1 MAFMVVFGTAAII
14 GGCIGLWFATIGSKT
29 FPSAITLLALC
40 VALVVFGVYC
50 ILSAVRSC
58 VVLFADRIED
68 HGAFLTRELAR
79 HQILGR
85 RFQQGRN
92 SPGAVVLVPRDD
104 AQKIKIAQVLKT
116 DAAFAEWIGSLPDL
130 DAQDLKASEE
140 EIAGSLKGSSIREE
154 RLQGLAR
161 GRKLATWLNVAAYF
175 IAGWGW
181 IYPRPY
187 DLVVTL
193 LIVLPWLAVAIVAR
207 SDGIFRID
215 QRRND
220 AHPSVG
226 VLFLIPGLILAVR
239 VLNDMHVVAWKPALY
254 LSIGIAAALWAAA
267 AKVDA
272 SLRARPATL
281 ALALL
286 IACAYGY
293 GAGLEINKLLDHS
306 AATVYSGRVMG
317 KHISSGSRHTTYDL
331 RVNSPELDAFN
342 GNIGVARSL
351 YRSVEVGDSV
361 CATVKRGALNI
372 QWFVV
377 HRCE

>member
-1 MAFMVVFGTAAII
+1 
-14 GGCIGLWFATIGSKT
+14 
-29 FPSAITLLALC
+29 
-40 VALVVFGVYC
+40 
-50 ILSAVRSC
+50 LS
-58 VVLFADRIED
+58 
-68 HGAFLTRELAR
+68 
-79 HQILGR
+79 
-85 RFQQGRN
+85 
-92 SPGAVVLVPRDD
+92 
-104 AQKIKIAQVLKT
+104 
-116 DAAFAEWIGSLPDL
+116 DL
-130 DAQDLKASEE
+130 DAQDRKSSEQ
-140 EIAGSLKGSSIREE
+140 EIAGDLEGSSVREE
-154 RLQGLAR
+154 RLQGLAS
-161 GRKLATWLNVAAYF
+161 GRKLATWLKGAAYV
-175 IAGWGW
+175 IAGWAW

-193 LIVLPWLAVAIVAR
+193 LILLPWLAVVIVAR
-207 SDGIFRID
+207 SNGIFRID

-226 VLFLIPGLILAVR
+226 VLFLIPGLILTMR
-239 VLNDMHVVAWKPALY
+239 VLNDMHVVAWKPTLY
-254 LSIGIAAALWAAA
+254 LSIGIGVALWVAA

-361 CATVKRGALNI
+361 CATVKRGALSI

-377 HRCE
+377 HRCD

>member
-1 MAFMVVFGTAAII
+1 MVVVGAAAIL
-14 GGCIGLWFATIGSKT
+14 GGCIGLWFATTESKT
-29 FPSAITLLALC
+29 YSSAITLLVLC
-40 VALVVFGVYC
+40 VTSVVFGAYC

-58 VVLFADRIED
+58 VVLSADRIED
-68 HGAFLTRELAR
+68 RGVLWTRELAR

-92 SPGAVVLVPRDD
+92 APGSLVLIPRDD
-104 AQKIKIAQVLKT
+104 GRKIKIPQVLKT
-116 DAAFAEWIGSLPDL
+116 DAAFEQWIESLPDL

-140 EIAGSLKGSSIREE
+140 EIAGGAEGSSLREG
-154 RLQGLAR
+154 RLDELAN
-161 GRKLATWLNVAAYF
+161 GRKLATWLKAATYV

-181 IYPRPY
+181 IYPQPY

-193 LIVLPWLAVAIVAR
+193 LILLPWLAVVIVAR

-226 VLFLIPGLILAVR
+226 VLFLMPGLVLTMR

-254 LSIGIAAALWAAA
+254 LAIGIGLLLWMAA

-272 SLRARPATL
+272 SLRTRPATL
-281 ALALL
+281 VLAFL
-286 IACAYGY
+286 ITLAYGY
-293 GAGLEINKLLDHS
+293 GAGLEINQLLDHS

-317 KHISSGSRHTTYDL
+317 KHISSGSKHTNYDL
-331 RVNSPELDAFN
+331 EVNSPDLDAFN
-342 GNIGVARSL
+342 GNLSVPSSL
-351 YRSVEVGDSV
+351 YHSVAVGDSI